1 MSASITQ
8 TTYLMEYGICNTTQI
23 PLRSTPSEKA
33 EMVTQLLFGETYS
46 VLDYKNN
53 WMLIQMHYD
62 SYEGWIDKKQHRPV
76 SQQMIN
82 LLGKTS
88 VSVSI
93 DTISMLRVGEA
104 MELPITFGSNLLI
117 AEGDSIKTAESL
129 DYFQGNKNGINLP
142 QPEKIGQFAMQ
153 FLNVSYLWGGRTFLG
168 IDCSGFTQI
177 VFKAAGIRLYR
188 DASQQAAQG
197 HTIDFIEEAQAGDL
211 AFFDNEEGRIIHTGI
226 LLGNGK
232 IIHASG
238 HVRLDNIDH
247 QGIFNADI
255 QQYTHKLRLLKRLG

>member
-1 MSASITQ
+1 MA
-8 TTYLMEYGICNTTQI
+8 YGICNTTQI

-33 EMVTQLLFGETYS
+33 EMVSQLLFGETYS
-46 VLDYKNN
+46 VLDHKNN

-62 SYEGWIDKKQHRPV
+62 SYEGWIDKKQHTPAPENAV
-76 SQQMIN
+76 NMLI
-82 LLGKTS
+82 KKHM
-88 VSVSI
+88 SVSI
-93 DTISMLRVGEA
+93 DPISLLKLHESKA
-104 MELPITFGSNLLI
+104 LPITFGSNLLV
-117 AEGDSIKTAESL
+117 ADGDSIKTA
-129 DYFQGNKNGINLP
+129 DNFQGNKNDINLP
-142 QPEKIGQFAMQ
+142 QPEKIGHFAMQ
-153 FLNVSYLWGGRTFLG
+153 FLNVSYLWGGRTFFG

-197 HTIDFIEEAQAGDL
+197 HTIDFVEEAQAGDL

-238 HVRLDNIDH
+238 HVRLDDIDH

-255 QQYTHKLRLLKRLG
+255 QQYTHKLRLLKRMG

>member
-1 MSASITQ
+1 MA
-8 TTYLMEYGICNTTQI
+8 YGICNTTQI

-46 VLDYKNN
+46 VLDKQNN
-53 WMLIQMHYD
+53 WLLIQIHYD
-62 SYEGWIDKKQHRPV
+62 SYEGWIDKKQHHPI
-76 SQQMIN
+76 SENAIKLLIN
-82 LLGKTS
+82 KP

-93 DTISMLRVGEA
+93 DPITMLKVKEST
-104 MELPITFGSNLLI
+104 ELPITFGSNLLI
-117 AEGDSIKTAESL
+117 AEGKEIQSADSSE
-129 DYFQGNKNGINLP
+129 FFNGNKNVINLP

-153 FLNVSYLWGGRTFLG
+153 FLHVSYLWGGRTFFG

-177 VFKAAGIRLYR
+177 VFKAAGMRLYR

-197 HTIDFIEEAQAGDL
+197 HTIDFVEEAQVGDL
-211 AFFDNEEGRIIHTGI
+211 AFFDNDEGRIIHTGI

-247 QGIFNADI
+247 QGIFNVDL
-255 QQYTHKLRLLKRLG
+255 QQYTHKLRLLKRMG

>member
-1 MSASITQ
+1 
-8 TTYLMEYGICNTTQI
+8 MEYGICNTTQI

-46 VLDYKNN
+46 VLDHKNN

-62 SYEGWIDKKQHRPV
+62 SYEGWIDRKQHAPV
-76 SQQMIN
+76 SENAVNMLI
-82 LLGKTS
+82 KKH

-93 DTISMLRVGEA
+93 DPISLLKLHESKVV
-104 MELPITFGSNLLI
+104 PITFGSNLLI
-117 AEGDSIKTAESL
+117 ADGDSIKTA
-129 DYFQGNKNGINLP
+129 DNFQGKRNSINLP
-142 QPEKIGQFAMQ
+142 QPEKIGQFAMK
-153 FLNVSYLWGGRTFLG
+153 FLNVSYLWGGRTFFG
-168 IDCSGFTQI
+168 IDCSGFIQI

-188 DASQQAAQG
+188 DAAQQAAQG
-197 HTIDFIEEAQAGDL
+197 HTIDFVEEAQAGDL

-238 HVRLDNIDH
+238 HVRLDNVDH

-255 QQYTHKLRLLKRLG
+255 QQYTHKMRLLKRMG

>member
-1 MSASITQ
+1 MA
-8 TTYLMEYGICNTTQI
+8 YGICNTTQI

-46 VLDYKNN
+46 VLDHKNN

-62 SYEGWIDKKQHRPV
+62 SYEGWIDKKQYHPI
-76 SQQMIN
+76 SENAIKLLIN
-82 LLGKTS
+82 KP

-93 DTISMLRVGEA
+93 DPISMIKVKEST
-104 MELPITFGSNLLI
+104 ELPITFGSNLLI
-117 AEGDSIKTAESL
+117 AEGKEIQSADSSG
-129 DYFQGNKNGINLP
+129 FFNGNKNVINLP
-142 QPEKIGQFAMQ
+142 QPEKIGQYAMQ
-153 FLNVSYLWGGRTFLG
+153 FLHVSYLWGGRTFFG

-188 DASQQAAQG
+188 DASQQATQG
-197 HTIDFIEEAQAGDL
+197 HAIDFVEEAQAGDL

-238 HVRLDNIDH
+238 HVRLDNVDH

-255 QQYTHKLRLLKRLG
+255 QQYTHKLRLLKRMG

>member
-1 MSASITQ
+1 MA
-8 TTYLMEYGICNTTQI
+8 YGICNTTQI

-33 EMVTQLLFGETYS
+33 EMVSQLLFGETYS
-46 VLDYKNN
+46 VLDHKNN

-62 SYEGWIDKKQHRPV
+62 SYEGWIDKKQHAPV
-76 SQQMIN
+76 SENTVNMLI
-82 LLGKTS
+82 KKH

-93 DTISMLRVGEA
+93 DPISLLKLHESKA
-104 MELPITFGSNLLI
+104 LPITFGSNLLI
-117 AEGDSIKTAESL
+117 TDGDSIKTA
-129 DYFQGNKNGINLP
+129 DNFQGNKSDINLP

-153 FLNVSYLWGGRTFLG
+153 FLHVSYLWGGRTFFG

-188 DASQQAAQG
+188 DASQQATQG
-197 HTIDFIEEAQAGDL
+197 HTIDFVEEAQAGDL
-211 AFFDNEEGRIIHTGI
+211 AYFDNEEGRIIHTGI

-238 HVRLDNIDH
+238 HVRLDDIDH

-255 QQYTHKLRLLKRLG
+255 QQYTHNLRLLKRMG